1 MGFSLDVSVRASTAT
16 SQAERDADG
25 ADRQDEAGFSADHED
40 APTSDVA
47 PDAAV
52 HDVSPPLDSPETD
65 SAQDAS
71 EGVSSTVHR
80 WIVRHPT

>member
-1 MGFSLDVSVRASTAT
+1 LDVSVRASTAT
-16 SQAERDADG
+16 SQAARDADG

-65 SAQDAS
+65 SAQ
-71 EGVSSTVHR
+71 EHR
-80 WIVRHPT
+80 RMRDRQSRDG

>member
-1 MGFSLDVSVRASTAT
+1 MDVSVRASTAR

-40 APTSDVA
+40 AHTSDVA

-65 SAQDAS
+65 SAQEHRRMS
-71 EGVSSTVHR
+71 SSTVPK